1 MSDFDEK
8 FQADT
13 IKAINDLHALLG
25 QVLSRQ
31 LALQALGNAM
41 LGVVHP
47 AALARLRE
55 EFDEEVVH
63 LAMLLPP
70 QYQRPQFW
78 EDVAAAIEARL
89 QHAARPPAPGW
100 KPPGAS

>member
-1 MSDFDEK
+1 MHDPER

-13 IKAINDLHALLG
+13 IKAINDLNVLLS

-47 AALARLRE
+47 AALVRLRE

-63 LAMLLPP
+63 LSTLLPP
-70 QYQRPQFW
+70 KFQRPEFW
-78 EDVAAAIEARL
+78 EDVEAAIEARIKNVA
-89 QHAARPPAPGW
+89 QPPVAGW
-100 KPPGAS
+100 KPPGAT